1 MIAPLSS
8 PLDELRDRYTVV
20 VVGSG
25 YGGAIAASRLA
36 RAGQDV
42 CLFERGREILP
53 GDYPDAPTEAARELQ
68 LDSPAGRVGS
78 RTALFDVRSNSDLN
92 VLVGCGL
99 GGTSLINANVA
110 LRAEPR
116 VFADVCWPQALRED
130 DERLAEGYRRAEE
143 MLRPRPYP
151 ESAPRLRKLDALAL
165 AATGVDGAFY
175 RPPINVT
182 FEDGP
187 NHVGVEQRACSLCG
201 DCVAGCNHG
210 AKNTLLMNYLP
221 DAKAWGAEIYTQ
233 VSVRRIERADQ
244 AWRVLFQPLPT
255 GGEPLDAP
263 TRTVEADVV
272 ILSAGALGSSEILL
286 RSKEAGLSL
295 SDRVGESFTGNG
307 DVLGFSYN
315 SDLPVN
321 AVGYGSLPAAAREP
335 VGPCIAGIVDLRE
348 QPQLEYGMVIE
359 EGVIPSGIAG
369 GLAAGFAAAARML
382 GKDTD
387 AGVADLVAE
396 MNREVE
402 SLVRGPYRGALQNTL
417 VYLVMTHDDGRG
429 RLVLQRDRVRVDWPG
444 VGTQGSIQHV
454 DEVLLDATRPLGGT
468 YLRNPVWTRLMKHD
482 LVTVHPL
489 GGCAMGEDAE
499 RGVVDDRGRVYAGPV
514 GRAVHPG
521 LFVTDGSVV
530 PRSLGVNPLLTIS
543 ALSERCCALLAEER
557 GWEIDYA
564 LGKRLAQPAPPIR
577 TGLEF
582 GERFRGHLA
591 TGPGSSF
598 EAAPE
603 DGSTLELS
611 LTIVAD
617 DVEELISGEAN
628 GARVGGTVTAP
639 ALSAAPLQ
647 IEEGTFGL
655 FVPDPEKPGA
665 RQVHYHLRVR
675 GDDGR
680 TFTCSGRKQ
689 YDNDRGLDAWRDAT
703 TMFVTVHDGEAEDG
717 REVGRG
723 VVRMSL
729 AELGRSL
736 VSMRARNAGSTQEQL
751 RATARFGRFCAGSLF
766 DVYGGVFV
774 RSAPAGDGEQ
784 RARKRRELRAP
795 APSAH
800 VVEAAGDV
808 RLLLTR
814 YEGGS
819 RGPVIAAHGLG
830 VSSGI
835 YAVDTLD
842 TTLVEFLVA
851 NGYDVWLLDWRASS
865 RLTSARGDY
874 ACADVAKVDWPAA
887 LAAVREHAG
896 AESVQAIG
904 HGAGALTLLVAI
916 LSGLDGVRSAVSLG
930 GALHVVRPGGAEPAD
945 ELPDVPGARAGARLR
960 RRLEQ
965 LRPSAGDAAPCGS
978 EACRRLAETHGT
990 LFEHDR
996 LDPETH
1002 ESIHEHVGPLSTA
1015 FLADLDTLAAAGAD
1029 PYLSQL
1035 ERLALPLC
1043 FVHGET
1049 DRVFPPT
1056 GSERTL
1062 ELLSAGNGSG
1072 LYSRH
1077 VLPGY
1082 GHLDVLVGKDADADV
1097 YPLILDHLARA

>member
-1 MIAPLSS
+1 MIARISS

-42 CLFERGREILP
+42 CLLERGREILP
-53 GDYPDAPTEAARELQ
+53 GDYPDTRTEAARELQ

-78 RTALFDVRSNSDLN
+78 RTALFDVRSNRDLN

-116 VFADVCWPQALRED
+116 VFADARWPLALRED
-130 DERLAEGYRRAEE
+130 DERLTEGYRRAEE

-151 ESAPRLRKLDALAL
+151 ESAPQLRKLEALAL
-165 AATGVDGAFY
+165 AATGVDGDFY

-233 VSVRRIERADQ
+233 VSVRRVERTGRG
-244 AWRVLFQPLPT
+244 WRVHFRPLPT
-255 GGEPLDAP
+255 GGERLDAP
-263 TRTVEADVV
+263 TRAVEADVV
-272 ILSAGALGSSEILL
+272 IVSAGALGSSEILL
-286 RSKEAGLSL
+286 RSKAAGLSL

-315 SDLPVN
+315 SDVPVN
-321 AVGYGSLPAAAREP
+321 AVGFGSLPAASREP

-348 QPQLEYGMVIE
+348 QPLLDDGMVIE

-369 GLAAGFAAAARML
+369 GLAAGFAVAARVL

-387 AGVADLVAE
+387 AGLADLVAE

-402 SLVRGPYRGALQNTL
+402 SLVRGPYRGALRNTL

-429 RLVLQRDRVRVDWPG
+429 RLLLQDDRVRVDWPG
-444 VGTQGSIQHV
+444 VGSQRSIQHV
-454 DEVLLDATRPLGGT
+454 DERLLEATRALGGT

-499 RGVVDDRGRVYAGPV
+499 RGVVDDRGRVYAGPA
-514 GRAVHPG
+514 GRAVHEG

-543 ALSERCCALLAEER
+543 ALTERCVALLAEER

-564 LGKRLAQPAPPIR
+564 LGKRLAPPAPPVR

-582 GERFRGHLA
+582 GERFLGHLA
-591 TGPGSSF
+591 TGPGASF
-598 EAAPE
+598 EEAAE
-603 DGSTLELS
+603 NGSSTLELS

-617 DVEELISGEAN
+617 DVEALMSGEPH
-628 GARVGGTVTAP
+628 GARIAGTVSAP
-639 ALSAAPLQ
+639 ALSASPLP
-647 IEEGTFGL
+647 IEDGTLGF
-655 FVPDPEKPGA
+655 FVPDPDKPGA
-665 RQVHYHLRVR
+665 RQVQYRLTVR

-680 TFTCSGRKQ
+680 AYTCSGRKL
-689 YDNDRGLDAWRDAT
+689 YDNDRGLDSWRDAT
-703 TMFVTVHDGEAEDG
+703 TVFVTVHDGEAEDG
-717 REVGRG
+717 PEVGRG
-723 VVRMSL
+723 VVRMPPG
-729 AELGRSL
+729 EFGRSL
-736 VSMRARNAGSTQEQL
+736 VSMRARNTGSVEERL
-751 RATARFGRFCAGSLF
+751 LATARFGRFCAGAFF
-766 DVYGGVFV
+766 DVYGGVFSRPAAAGAGGQAV
-774 RSAPAGDGEQ
+774 R
-784 RARKRRELRAP
+784 RRRELRAP
-795 APSAH
+795 APNVH
-800 VVEAAGDV
+800 VVEAGDGV

-814 YEGGS
+814 YEGGAG
-819 RGPVIAAHGLG
+819 GPVVAAHGLG

-835 YAVDTLD
+835 YALDTLD
-842 TTLVEFLVA
+842 TSLVEFLVA
-851 NGYDVWLLDWRASS
+851 NGHDVWLLDWRGSS
-865 RLTSARGDY
+865 RLTSAGGDY
-874 ACADVAKVDWPAA
+874 TSADVARADWPAA

-896 AESVQAIG
+896 ASSVQAVG
-904 HGAGALTLLVAI
+904 HGAGALTLLLAL
-916 LSGLDGVRSAVSLG
+916 LSGLDGVRSAVCLG
-930 GALHVVRPGGAEPAD
+930 GGLHVRGPDRAEPAG
-945 ELPDVPGARAGARLR
+945 ELPDVPGARAGEQLR
-960 RRLEQ
+960 RRLQ
-965 LRPSAGDAAPCGS
+965 RLLPSA
-978 EACRRLAETHGT
+978 AETRDT
-990 LFEHDR
+990 LFEPGR
-996 LDPETH
+996 LDAETH
-1002 ESIHEHVGPLSTA
+1002 ESIHEHVGPISPA
-1015 FLADLDTLAAAGAD
+1015 FVADLEARAAAGAD
-1029 PYLSQL
+1029 ALPPELG
-1035 ERLALPLC
+1035 RLALPLC
-1043 FVHGET
+1043 FVHGGA
-1049 DRVFPPT
+1049 DRLVPPAA
-1056 GSERTL
+1056 SERTL
-1062 ELLSAGNGSG
+1062 ELLSARNGAG

-1082 GHLDVLVGKDADADV
+1082 GHLDVLVGRDADADV

>member
-42 CLFERGREILP
+42 CLLERGREILP

-78 RTALFDVRSNSDLN
+78 RTALFDVRSNRDLN

-116 VFADVCWPQALRED
+116 VLADACWPQALRED

-165 AATGVDGAFY
+165 AATGVDGDFY

-233 VSVRRIERADQ
+233 VSVRRIERADE

-263 TRTVEADVV
+263 TRAVEADVV

-321 AVGYGSLPAAAREP
+321 AVGYGSLPAASREP

-348 QPQLEYGMVIE
+348 QPELEYGMVIE

-521 LFVTDGSVV
+521 LYVTDGSVV

-543 ALSERCCALLAEER
+543 ALTERCCALLADER

-564 LGKRLAQPAPPIR
+564 LGKRLAQPAPPLR

-582 GERFRGHLA
+582 FELFRGHLS
-591 TGPGSSF
+591 TGPGSTF
-598 EAAPE
+598 EAVPE

-617 DVEELISGEAN
+617 DIEDLISGEAN
-628 GARVGGTVTAP
+628 AGRVGGTVTAP

-647 IEEGTFGL
+647 IEEGTFD
-655 FVPDPEKPGA
+655 FMPDPGKPGA
-665 RQVHYHLRVR
+665 RQSHYHFRVR

-680 TFTCSGRKQ
+680 AFTCSGRK
-689 YDNDRGLDAWRDAT
+689 YYENDRGLDSWHDAT
-703 TMFVTVHDGEAEDG
+703 TMFVTVHDGAAEDG

-723 VVRMSL
+723 VVRMPL
-729 AELGRSL
+729 AEIGRTL

-751 RATARFGRFCAGSLF
+751 RATARFGRFFAGSLF
-766 DVYGGVFV
+766 DIYGGVFA
-774 RSAPAGDGEQ
+774 RPASAGGGEQ

-800 VVEAAGDV
+800 VVEAPGDV

-830 VSSGI
+830 VSSGV

-842 TTLVEFLVA
+842 TSLVEFLVA

-865 RLTSARGDY
+865 RLTSAGGDY
-874 ACADVAKVDWPAA
+874 ACADVARSDWPAA
-887 LAAVREHAG
+887 LAAVREHTG
-896 AESVQAIG
+896 AESVQALG
-904 HGAGALTLLVAI
+904 HGAGALTLLEAI
-916 LSGLDGVRSAVSLG
+916 LAGLDGIRSAVSVG
-930 GALHVVRPGGAEPAD
+930 GSLYVVRPGTAD
-945 ELPDVPGARAGARLR
+945 LDEALSGVPRTRAGDRFR
-960 RRLEQ
+960 RRLER
-965 LRPSAGDAAPCGS
+965 LRPPPANGSTPCRSA
-978 EACRRLAETHGT
+978 ACRRLAETHGT

-1002 ESIHEHVGPLSTA
+1002 ESIHEHVGPVSAA
-1015 FLADLDTLAAAGAD
+1015 FLSDLDGRTAAGVD
-1029 PYLSQL
+1029 VSSQL

-1043 FVHGET
+1043 FVHGGA
-1049 DRVFPPT
+1049 DQVVPPT
-1056 GSERTL
+1056 ASERTL
-1062 ELLSAGNGSG
+1062 ELLSARNGPA